1 MPEIKLKGVIS
12 AIYSTDENRLNL
24 YQDTNDPNLF
34 HVYAAKNVGLP
45 AKGEVEII
53 IRWLDKAPT

>member
-1 MPEIKLKGVIS
+1 MPEIKRKGVTR
-12 AIYSTDENRLNL
+12 AIYSTDENRLSI

-45 AKGEVEII
+45 AKGEIEII
-53 IRWLDKAPT
+53 IRWPDKAPT